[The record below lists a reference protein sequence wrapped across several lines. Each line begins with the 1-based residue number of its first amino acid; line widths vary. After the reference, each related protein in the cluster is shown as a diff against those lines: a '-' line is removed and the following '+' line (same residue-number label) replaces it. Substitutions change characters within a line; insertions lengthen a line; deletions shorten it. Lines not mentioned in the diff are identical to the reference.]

1 MILNRNIFPKK
12 APPSRFHMDEP
23 NARHS
28 ISEQLAELLSPYSH
42 RELVIVCIGTD
53 RSTGDSLGPLIGTK
67 LAEKRLSKFT
77 VYGTLEYPVHAV
89 NLEEKLAEID
99 QNHRNP
105 YIIGIDACLGRLTS
119 VGHITVAKGPVKPG
133 AAVNKKLPEVG
144 NIHITGIVNVG
155 GMMEYFVLQ
164 NTRLHTVMKM
174 ANLVASSLHLTDHT
188 LSERTEQKSSLLQT
202 LKPSIFL
209 RERKETHL

>member
-23 NARHS
+23 NAKHS
-28 ISEQLAELLSPYSH
+28 ISKQLAELLIPYSH

-67 LAEKRLSKFT
+67 LSERKLSKFT

-89 NLEEKLAEID
+89 NLEEKLTEIE

-105 YIIGIDACLGRLTS
+105 YIIGIDACLGRLNS
-119 VGHITVAKGPVKPG
+119 VGHITVANGPVKPG

-174 ANLVASSLHLTDHT
+174 ASLVASSLFLTDHT
-188 LSERTEQKSSLLQT
+188 LSQRLEQKTNLLQS
-202 LKPSIFL
+202 LKPNLFL